1 MPAGMSTATSSA
13 WRQIQREAPA
23 FEACTFYH
31 SVGLPSQGLVRGYWD
46 LRPTVDAYLGGFDF
60 AGKSVLEVGPASGFL
75 SFHME
80 RAGAVVTAIEP
91 PMERLWDV
99 VPLPGFD
106 MAAWREQFTRDIQGV
121 RNSFWY
127 LHHHYRSSVR
137 LLEAN
142 PEHLSADAGDFD
154 VGLFAAVLLHCR
166 SPISILEGCARRVR
180 STVIVTDLY
189 DATLGELPVCHL
201 LPRPNIPQVDT
212 WWALTPAFVVNALAL
227 MGFPHARVTTHHHK
241 REVDGLQIP
250 MFSVVANRH

>member
-1 MPAGMSTATSSA
+1 MSIGTSPS

-23 FEACTFYH
+23 FEACNFYH
-31 SVGLPSQGLVRGYWD
+31 SVGLPSHGLVRGYWD

-80 RAGAVVTAIEP
+80 RAGATVTAIEP
-91 PMERLWDV
+91 PMERLWDI
-99 VPLPGFD
+99 VPMPGFD
-106 MAAWREQFTRDIQGV
+106 MAAWREQFTASIPGV

-127 LHHHYRSSVR
+127 LHHHSRSSVR
-137 LLEAN
+137 LLEAD
-142 PEHLSADAGDFD
+142 PEQLPPDAGDFD

-180 STVIVTDLY
+180 STVIVTELY

-227 MGFPHARVTTHHHK
+227 MGFAHARVTTHHHK

-250 MFSVVANRH
+250 MFSVVASRH